1 MNYKVI
7 LKGQEDSFYDQINIE
22 VHYTEAI
29 SKHQFMI
36 TQGGI
41 DTVPGRDI
49 HLILPYLQ
57 SISYFE
63 TL

>member
-1 MNYKVI
+1 MNYKVT

-41 DTVPGRDI
+41 DTVPGKDI

-57 SISYFE
+57 LFS
-63 TL
+63 

>member
-7 LKGQEDSFYDQINIE
+7 LKGQEDSFYDQINSE

-29 SKHQFMI
+29 SKHQFI
-36 TQGGI
+36 INKGGI

-49 HLILPYLQ
+49 HLILPYLPLF
-57 SISYFE
+57 S
-63 TL
+63 

>member
-22 VHYTEAI
+22 VLYTEAI

-49 HLILPYLQ
+49 RLILSYLQ
-57 SISYFE
+57 SFS
-63 TL
+63 

>member
-7 LKGQEDSFYDQINIE
+7 LKRQEDSCYDQINIE

-29 SKHQFMI
+29 SKHQFLI
-36 TQGGI
+36 TEGGI

-49 HLILPYLQ
+49 HCR
-57 SISYFE
+57 
-63 TL
+63 